1 MTPFLDS
8 LIDNT
13 GISDVFSIQL
23 CGDKFEQQTDKDVEL
38 GGTIVSLIDLIILI
52 YLLVAVM
59 SFSSSEP
66 TGFLFVTLLSKC

>member
-13 GISDVFSIQL
+13 GITDVFSIQL

-38 GGTIVSLIDLIILI
+38 GGTIVSVIDLIIFI
-52 YLLVAVM
+52 YLIVAVM
-59 SFSSSEP
+59 SFSWSEP
-66 TGFLFVTLLSKC
+66 TGFTLLSKS

>member
-13 GISDVFSIQL
+13 GIRDVFSIQL

-38 GGTIVSLIDLIILI
+38 GGTIVSVIDLIILI
-52 YLLVAVM
+52 YLVLAVM
-59 SFSSSEP
+59 SF
-66 TGFLFVTLLSKC
+66 

>member
-38 GGTIVSLIDLIILI
+38 GGSIVSLIDLIILI
-52 YLLVAVM
+52 HLVHVHVLAVM
-59 SFSSSEP
+59 
-66 TGFLFVTLLSKC
+66 LF

>member
-38 GGTIVSLIDLIILI
+38 GGSIVSLIDLIILI
-52 YLLVAVM
+52 HLVHVLAVM
-59 SFSSSEP
+59 
-66 TGFLFVTLLSKC
+66 LF

>member
-13 GISDVFSIQL
+13 GISDIFSIQL

-38 GGTIVSLIDLIILI
+38 GGTIVSLIDLIIFI
-52 YLLVAVM
+52 YLIVAVM

-66 TGFLFVTLLSKC
+66 TGFTLLSKS

>member
-13 GISDVFSIQL
+13 GIRDVFSIQL

-38 GGTIVSLIDLIILI
+38 GGTIVSVIDLINLI
-52 YLLVAVM
+52 YLVLAVM
-59 SFSSSEP
+59 SF
-66 TGFLFVTLLSKC
+66 

>member
-38 GGTIVSLIDLIILI
+38 GGSIVSLIDLIILI
-52 YLLVAVM
+52 Y
-59 SFSSSEP
+59 
-66 TGFLFVTLLSKC
+66 